1 MIDLDEKI
9 LVLTT
14 GGTFDKVYF
23 DAKSEFEVGHSIVG
37 QMLSQAEVS
46 RPFELC
52 ELLRKDSLELTDPDR
67 ELIRQTVMKSPCRGI
82 VITHGTD
89 TMTVTAAALEGIG
102 NKTIV
107 MTGALAPAR
116 FAQTDAMFNL
126 GMAFAA
132 AQVAPSGVYIAMNG
146 CIFDAAHVKKDV
158 ARNAFVSTQA

>member
-1 MIDLDEKI
+1 MIDLDEKM

-46 RPFELC
+46 RPFELY
-52 ELLRKDSLELTDPDR
+52 ELLRKDSLELTEPDR
-67 ELIRQTVMKSPCRGI
+67 DLIRQAVVGSACRGI

-89 TMTVTAAALEGIG
+89 TMTVTAAALTGID

-107 MTGALAPAR
+107 LTGALAPAR
-116 FAQTDAMFNL
+116 FTQTDAMFNL

-132 AQVAPSGVYIAMNG
+132 AQVAPAGVYIAMNG

-158 ARNAFVSTQA
+158 ARNAFVST